1 MLFVSVFIWSWQKLW
16 NVKIQMPFDACE
28 LSTADKSTAHMQI
41 VTWTDETFFHV
52 SWQTKKCNGDKATSA
67 HHLSTDNVKR
77 IFFKLMSTGRRYFGQ
92 QRHKN
97 IWQRHCEDFFRGQKK
112 KQQHRI
118 EIYLMPQWKKQW
130 TSRFFWYVNEKIM
143 DDAKKSTSNTGSW
156 FSVNGKLDASNAL
169 KKLRWRCLFRFLHCC
184 MSMHSWNYG

>member
-1 MLFVSVFIWSWQKLW
+1 MHVNCQLQTSQRHTCKLSHEPMRHFSMIHDKQKMQWWQGHVNTSCVHWQHK
-16 NVKIQMPFDACE
+16 
-28 LSTADKSTAHMQI
+28 TH
-41 VTWTDETFFHV
+41 FF
-52 SWQTKKCNGDKATSA
+52 
-67 HHLSTDNVKR
+67 R
-77 IFFKLMSTGRRYFGQ
+77 LMSTGRRYFGQ

-118 EIYLMPQWKKQW
+118 GIYLMPQWKKQWTSKQW

-169 KKLRWRCLFRFLHCC
+169 KKLRWRCLFRFMHCC

>member
-1 MLFVSVFIWSWQKLW
+1 MMTKALKCKNPNAFLCMW
-16 NVKIQMPFDACE
+16 
-28 LSTADKSTAHMQI
+28 I
-41 VTWTDETFFHV
+41 VNCRQVNGTHANCRMNRWDIFPWFMTN
-52 SWQTKKCNGDKATSA
+52 KKCNGDKATST
-67 HHLSTDNVKR
+67 HHVSIDNTKR
-77 IFFKLMSTGRRYFGQ
+77 IFQTNEHSKKKLWSTTTQKHLTATLWR
-92 QRHKN
+92 
-97 IWQRHCEDFFRGQKK
+97 FFSWTKK

-156 FSVNGKLDASNAL
+156 FSVNGMLDASNAL
-169 KKLRWRCLFRFLHCC
+169 KKLRWRCLFRFMHCC